1 VREEIDIVD
10 RLSIS
15 WTSMT
20 EMGNSERSEAAKE
33 IWRLRG
39 DLGELAQKILELT
52 VERDEARMK
61 AMMFLAEKDF
71 DPFHPPSLFIHE
83 KRAKEY
89 AKKFGWDC
97 FKEKA
102 E

>member
-1 VREEIDIVD
+1 
-10 RLSIS
+10 
-15 WTSMT
+15 
-20 EMGNSERSEAAKE
+20 MGNSERSEAAKE

>member
-1 VREEIDIVD
+1 MREEIDIVD

-52 VERDEARMK
+52 VERDEARRMFCN
-61 AMMFLAEKDF
+61 AMASNSRLGFTTPRSFAED
-71 DPFHPPSLFIHE
+71 E
-83 KRAKEY
+83 
-89 AKKFGWDC
+89 GWDC
-97 FKEKA
+97 YKENTQ
-102 E
+102 